1 MIWFLLAISCL
12 FVCCGKPT
20 NIRQVDL
27 PSADGRKVY
36 LDSVLDAQKHTAFL
50 FFSPECPVCIQSVP
64 ELLSIDSVRRTLVYV
79 YPGTYYTSKRI
90 LKFHKEYGIS
100 SLALLDTANVLVELM
115 NAEVMPQSIVT
126 DQDGKIVYSGAI
138 DDRTQEF
145 GEKRQVVTQRYL
157 GSVLDSLAAGAPV
170 PFATTTAHGCY
181 IERELN

>member
-1 MIWFLLAISCL
+1 MIRLLIAISFLL
-12 FVCCGKPT
+12 VCCGKPT

-27 PSADGRKVY
+27 SSADGRKVC
-36 LDSVLDAQKHTAFL
+36 LDSVLDANQHTSFL

-64 ELLSIDSVRRTLVYV
+64 ELLSIDSVFNSLVFV
-79 YPGTYYTSKRI
+79 YPGTYYSSEHI
-90 LKFHKEYGIS
+90 LKFHKEYAINS
-100 SLALLDTANVLVELM
+100 IALLDTANVLVELL

-126 DQDGKIVYSGAI
+126 DQDGKVVYSGAI
-138 DDRTQEF
+138 DDRIEEL

-157 GSVLDSLAAGAPV
+157 GAVLDSLAAGSPV

>member
-1 MIWFLLAISCL
+1 MIRLLFAISCL

-27 PSADGRKVY
+27 PTADGRKVC
-36 LDSVLDAQKHTAFL
+36 LDSVLDANQHTAFL

-64 ELLSIDSVRRTLVYV
+64 ELLSIDSVHANLIYV
-79 YPGTYYTSKRI
+79 YPGTYYTKERI
-90 LKFHKEYGIS
+90 MKFHKEYGIR
-100 SLALLDTANVLVELM
+100 SLALMDTANVLVELM
-115 NAEVMPQSIVT
+115 NAEVMPQSIVA
-126 DQDGKIVYSGAI
+126 DQDGKVVYSGAVDNRI
-138 DDRTQEF
+138 QEI

-157 GSVLDSLAAGAPV
+157 GSVLDSLAAGALV